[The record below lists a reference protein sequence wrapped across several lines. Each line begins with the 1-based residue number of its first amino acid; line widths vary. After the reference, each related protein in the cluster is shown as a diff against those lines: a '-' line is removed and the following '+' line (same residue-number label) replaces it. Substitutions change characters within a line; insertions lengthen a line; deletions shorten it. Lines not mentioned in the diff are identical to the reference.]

1 MLWFLLDAVT
11 VIANFNMDGVKGT
24 ITFSQQSPATITMI
38 NVSLAGLD
46 QYPTE
51 QFPWHVH
58 NYPFRTRPDFCSFES
73 VGDHFDPTMAIS
85 QMNYSLLCAA
95 NDSMCEVGDL
105 SGKFGRLNST
115 SMIVVTFNDSYLPLY
130 GVHSIVGRSVVIHR
144 GDGSRWVCANIEYPS
159 DVTVAYSPFRNV
171 LVGNIYFIQPYMPM
185 DLTTVFTKLSNISG
199 SLSSVGHNWHVHER
213 AIGESGNC
221 TEGGPHYNPREILV
235 SSPTYQVYCNPSN
248 QTSCEIGDLT
258 GKSSQ
263 LDFIDGRTVSL
274 YTDIELPLRVNN
286 RGESIAGRSVVVHS
300 SNGGDPRIAC
310 ASIVGYNPRT
320 AAARFQEDRVS
331 GQIIFHQVSPFSPTT
346 VTVELSGLSSRASG
360 YHVHD
365 FPVDETVPGT
375 GKCANSFAGGHFNP
389 RNVVQDSSSPMTFDG
404 YEIGDLSG
412 KYGSLAGQDSI
423 SVNYSDPYLP
433 LFGVDSIVGRSI
445 VIHYPNGSRWLCANI
460 QYDMDTVSVT
470 LEITSGTLQGRLV
483 LTQLADDPFSE
494 TKIFLDVD
502 YTGPPVTV
510 ISSPS
515 MSSTPNQV
523 STSAMSTT
531 SMSSS
536 MTVTSS
542 SAMQSSSASL
552 SPSLMST
559 TSTVMP
565 PSSTSSMFV
574 SMSKAT
580 SMLPPSSS
588 LVKESTSTSTVE
600 PSVTTSTVKSM
611 STSKMNPFTT
621 AVISSSITSTSSMQ
635 PQTTSTS
642 LSIRSSTIVASST
655 VLVPTTTTMAVT
667 SSTPVVVT
675 TSSSM
680 MTIVTSSTNSD
691 DKPTTSED
699 KAEFTTSITEAPT
712 TFSSSSTEM
721 SMSFDP
727 GPMNTMDMD
736 MDMSSTPTP
745 TNSARRRRD
754 VFKRQAPVSGS
765 FIHLSIQ
772 TSCGAGAPVVN
783 PYGASLTCSPD
794 NQLACPVGDLTGKH
808 GVLSERS
815 LLTDLNLPL
824 TGPNAGESFCF
835 HCKLNTYVN
844 TVRFLSCVMYFL
856 SIVSGSGLAVR
867 VGDANMSP
875 IVCMPLP
882 AAVVTPDSVTTP
894 SVTSTPPIGGT
905 PAPGDSGT

>member
-1 MLWFLLDAVT
+1 MYLFFILDALTVT
-11 VIANFNMDGVKGT
+11 AKFNMNGVNGNIAFT
-24 ITFSQQSPATITMI
+24 QQSPIVNRTVIT
-38 NVSLAGLD
+38 VSLSGLD
-46 QYPTE
+46 QYPSE
-51 QFPWHVH
+51 QFPWHIH
-58 NYPFRTRPDFCSFES
+58 KYPFKAQSNPCYAAS
-73 VGDHFDPTMAIS
+73 GHYDPLMTGNNE
-85 QMNYSLLCAA
+85 NYSALCS
-95 NDSMCEVGDL
+95 NDPSLCEVGDL
-105 SGKFGRLNST
+105 NRKLGPLYPNST
-115 SMIVVTFNDSYLPLY
+115 AFVDMYLPLY
-130 GVHSIVGRSVVIHR
+130 GAYSIVGRSVVISRKHR
-144 GDGSRWVCANIEYPS
+144 GRWVCANIEYGS
-159 DVTVAYSPFRNV
+159 DVTVAYSPFRHV
-171 LVGNIYFIQPYMPM
+171 LVGNIYFIEPYVPINF
-185 DLTTVFTKLSNISG
+185 TNVFT
-199 SLSSVGHNWHVHER
+199 SLSYQNGSVNSTGHNWHVHKN
-213 AIGESGNC
+213 AIGESGDC
-221 TEGGPHYNPREILV
+221 IDAGPHYNPRNIPTNE
-235 SSPTYQVYCNPSN
+235 PTYQTYCSPSN
-248 QTSCEIGDLT
+248 QMGCEVGDLS

-263 LDFIDGRTVSL
+263 LNFNNGNTFLFYSDT
-274 YTDIELPLRVNN
+274 ELPLSKNKLDETIV
-286 RGESIAGRSVVVHS
+286 GRSVVVHAQDS
-300 SNGGDPRIAC
+300 GNLRIAC
-310 ASIVGYNPRT
+310 SNIIEFNSRT
-320 AAARFQEDRVS
+320 AVARFQEDGVS
-331 GQIIFHQVSPFSPTT
+331 GQITFHQVSPFSPTT

-483 LTQLADDPFSE
+483 LTQLANDPFSE

-515 MSSTPNQV
+515 MSSQV
-523 STSAMSTT
+523 STSAMSST
-531 SMSSS
+531 SKSSS

-542 SAMQSSSASL
+542 SAMQSSNASL
-552 SPSLMST
+552 SPSLMPT
-559 TSTVMP
+559 TTTVMP

-574 SMSKAT
+574 SMSKLVS

-588 LVKESTSTSTVE
+588 SVKEFMSTSTVV
-600 PSVTTSTVKSM
+600 PSVTTSTIK
-611 STSKMNPFTT
+611 STSTFKMNPFTM
-621 AVISSSITSTSSMQ
+621 AVMSSSIMSTSSMQ
-635 PQTTSTS
+635 LQTTSTS
-642 LSIRSSTIVASST
+642 LSISSSTIMASST
-655 VLVPTTTTMAVT
+655 VLVPTTTTMVVT

-680 MTIVTSSTNSD
+680 MTTVTSSTNSD
-691 DKPTTSED
+691 DKLTTSED
-699 KAEFTTSITEAPT
+699 KAESTTSITKAPT
-712 TFSSSSTEM
+712 TSSSSSSEM
-721 SMSFDP
+721 LMSSDP
-727 GPMNTMDMD
+727 GPMNTMD

-745 TNSARRRRD
+745 TNSARKRGD
-754 VFKRQAPVSGS
+754 VFKRQVPVSGS

-772 TSCGAGAPVVN
+772 TGCGAGAPVVN

-824 TGPNAGESFCF
+824 TGPNASE
-835 HCKLNTYVN
+835 L
-844 TVRFLSCVMYFL
+844 L
-856 SIVSGSGLAVR
+856 I
-867 VGDANMSP
+867 
-875 IVCMPLP
+875 
-882 AAVVTPDSVTTP
+882 
-894 SVTSTPPIGGT
+894 
-905 PAPGDSGT
+905 